1 MKHLTSILFV
11 LIIILITGFPEN
23 ASAQLEIPHGSHRQP
38 PHTSLLSDTLD
49 AIHYTIFLDEVNA
62 PAKTIEARTIV
73 QLQCKVDDLQTITLE
88 LRSLT
93 VDQVLLNG
101 QPVTNFLHLTDLL
114 SIPLLQPMQSGEQAL
129 VEVHYHGT
137 PFYSS
142 WGGYHF
148 DGNYSFNLGVG
159 ISTDPHNL
167 GKTWFPCID
176 DFHDRATYEVF
187 ATVPQS
193 QMAIAGGL
201 LLEITDNGNGTHT
214 YHWSL
219 SSAIPTYLASV
230 ATGAYSKVAYTFNSM
245 SGNEIPVEIYVK
257 PADTAKV
264 AGTFST
270 LLQVLEAYETY
281 FGPYRWERIG
291 YVGTAIGAMEH
302 ATNIALPHFTINGN
316 LNYESLIAHELSHH
330 WFGDLATCSS
340 AEDMWINEGWAV
352 FCESMYREALY
363 GAAAY
368 RSDMFAR
375 HNDVLHT
382 AHIDDGGFLALYG
395 IPSAQTYGTTVYQKG
410 GLVVHTLRNY
420 MGDSLFFPAVQNYL
434 QTYAFDDIDSWEL
447 RDILSAGSDLD
458 LTDFFDT
465 WVFTPG
471 FPEYSIDSFQ
481 VMPVGNDFET
491 TIFAKQKHRGPGS
504 LGNSVR
510 VEVTFVDAQ
519 RRLETR
525 LMEFWG
531 ETGQRTFTLPLLPVT
546 ALPDFYD
553 KIADASTDKSLT
565 ASAPFSQSHSDLFCK
580 IGITEI
586 APGDTAFIRMTHRWV
601 APDAPKN
608 PINGITLSTTH
619 HWRIDAVAAE
629 GTQLKG
635 SFMYSKFN
643 YLDNELMSDPN
654 DSIGVMYRAD
664 RAADWVPVFAE
675 KTGSTNTGYFDL
687 PLLLPGEYSLAAWD
701 DLYVGMEEEIT
712 EHPETEIS
720 IFPNPAD
727 DIIFITLGKRNA
739 TTMEVFDAKGQLTD
753 TIQNYQRLNNLQYDT
768 RALLPGSYI
777 LKFLDHNGREIENHK
792 LIVN

>member
-1 MKHLTSILFV
+1 MSAGLPKS
-11 LIIILITGFPEN
+11 G
-23 ASAQLEIPHGSHRQP
+23 SAQVATPDSDYQP
-38 PHTSLLSDTLD
+38 LQTLSLSDTLH
-49 AIHYTIFLDEVNA
+49 AIHYTIFLDEINTS
-62 PAKTIEARTIV
+62 AKTIAARAKI
-73 QLQCKVDDLQTITLE
+73 LLESKVDNLQIIKLE

-93 VDQVLLNG
+93 VDQVLVNDVAVG
-101 QPVTNFLHLTDLL
+101 SFTHNNDLIT
-114 SIPLLQPMQSGEQAL
+114 IPLTQPMQTGDQAT
-129 VEVHYHGT
+129 VEVHYHGA

-148 DGNYSFNLGVG
+148 DGAYSFNLGVG

-187 ATVPQS
+187 ATVPTD

-201 LLEITDNGNGTHT
+201 LLEVADNGNGTHT

-245 SGNEIPVEIYVK
+245 SGDDIPVEIYVK
-257 PADTAKV
+257 PADTMKV

-270 LLQVLEAYETY
+270 LLQILAAYETY
-281 FGPYRWERIG
+281 FGPYRWERVG

-302 ATNIALPHFTINGN
+302 ATSIALPHFCINGN

-330 WFGDLATCSS
+330 WFGDLATCAS

-352 FCESMYREALY
+352 FCESMYREGLY

-375 HNDVLHT
+375 HKDVLHT

-420 MGDSLFFPAVQNYL
+420 MGDSLFFPAVENYL
-434 QTYAFDDIDSWEL
+434 ETYAFDDIDSWEL
-447 RDILSAGSDLD
+447 RDVLSASSGMD

-471 FPEYSIDSFQ
+471 FPEYSVDSFQ
-481 VMPVGNDFET
+481 VVPDGNDYQAT
-491 TIFAKQKHRGPGS
+491 VFAKQEHRGPGS
-504 LGNSVR
+504 VGNSVR

-519 RRLETR
+519 RRMETR
-525 LMEFWG
+525 LMEFSG
-531 ETGQRTFTLPLLPVT
+531 ETGQQTFTIPISPKTVL
-546 ALPDFYD
+546 ADFYD
-553 KIADASTDKSLT
+553 KVADATTDKSLT

-580 IGITEI
+580 IGISEI

-601 APDAPKN
+601 APDEPKN
-608 PINGITLSTTH
+608 PVNGIMISNTH

-629 GTQLKG
+629 GTKLTG
-635 SFMYSKFN
+635 SFIYNKFN
-643 YLDNELMSDPN
+643 HLDNELLSDPN
-654 DSIGVMYRAD
+654 DSLGVMYRAN
-664 RAADWVPVFAE
+664 RATDWEPVFAV
-675 KTGSTNTGYFDL
+675 KTGSTNVGFFDL
-687 PLLLPGEYSLAAWD
+687 PLLLPGEYTLAAWD
-701 DLYVGMEEEIT
+701 DMYVGMEEEII
-712 EHPETEIS
+712 EKQKTEIT
-720 IFPNPAD
+720 IFPNPAE

-739 TTMEVFDAKGQLTD
+739 TTVEVFDAKGQLTD
-753 TIQNYQRLNNLQYDT
+753 TIYNFQRLNNLQYDT
-768 RALLPGSYI
+768 RSLSPGSYF